1 MPGPGRSSAFLDEYF
16 DVSIDLVSHTVPAP
30 AFRPSTPFRGRLEL
44 CGIPSAAGA
53 LVTSLVRP
61 EPGNSTA
68 RPRNVTYR
76 IGRIADL
83 IEGRWLDLGCADGGY
98 AAELLRQGATEV
110 IGVDAEQERVAQAT
124 ARNLPHA
131 SFQVANGEDLPFPDG
146 HFDGVFMNEV
156 FEHVTD
162 EKATLREVARVLAQD
177 GRLILISPNRWF
189 PFEGHGMRT
198 SFFVVGIPVPLLPW
212 LPQSFA
218 SRWMTA
224 RNYWP
229 KQLVE
234 HVENAKL
241 TVESCE
247 FIWPVL
253 EVYPW
258 LPKYLR
264 DPYQAHIRFFDRTPG
279 LRRFGVSTMV
289 VARRG

>member
-1 MPGPGRSSAFLDEYF
+1 
-16 DVSIDLVSHTVPAP
+16 
-30 AFRPSTPFRGRLEL
+30 
-44 CGIPSAAGA
+44 
-53 LVTSLVRP
+53 
-61 EPGNSTA
+61 
-68 RPRNVTYR
+68 
-76 IGRIADL
+76 
-83 IEGRWLDLGCADGGY
+83 
-98 AAELLRQGATEV
+98 
-110 IGVDAEQERVAQAT
+110 
-124 ARNLPHA
+124 
-131 SFQVANGEDLPFPDG
+131 
-146 HFDGVFMNEV
+146 MNEV

-162 EKATLREVARVLAQD
+162 EKATLREVARVLTRG

-198 SFFVVGIPVPLLPW
+198 SSFVVGIPVPLLPW

-229 KQLVE
+229 KQLVD
-234 HVENAKL
+234 HVKNAGL
-241 TVESCE
+241 TVESRE

-264 DPYQAHIRFFDRTPG
+264 EPYQANIRFFDQTPG
-279 LRRFGVSTMV
+279 LRRFGVSTMI

>member
-1 MPGPGRSSAFLDEYF
+1 M
-16 DVSIDLVSHTVPAP
+16 
-30 AFRPSTPFRGRLEL
+30 
-44 CGIPSAAGA
+44 
-53 LVTSLVRP
+53 TSLVRP

-68 RPRNVTYR
+68 RPRNVSYR

-98 AAELLRQGATEV
+98 AAEMLRQGATEV
-110 IGVDAEQERVAQAT
+110 IGVDTEEDRVAQAA
-124 ARNLPHA
+124 ARNLQHA
-131 SFQVANGEDLPFPDG
+131 SFEVAGGEDLPFPDG

-162 EKATLREVARVLAQD
+162 EKATLREVARVLAPG
-177 GRLILISPNRWF
+177 GRLVLISPNRWF

-198 SFFVVGIPVPLLPW
+198 SFFVVGSPVPLLPW
-212 LPQSFA
+212 LPQSLV
-218 SRWMTA
+218 SRWMMG

-229 KQLVE
+229 RQLVD
-234 HVENAKL
+234 HVKTAGLK
-241 TVESCE
+241 VESCE

-258 LPKYLR
+258 LPKYFR
-264 DPYQAHIRFFDRTPG
+264 ETYQAHIRFFDRTPG